1 MNYKN
6 LEQKEGVIKV
16 DGFDTGFLDT
26 PTYAIVWFDC
36 GVPIIAEP
44 FGDYGSG
51 RHYYNRETDF
61 VVEDLY

>member
-36 GVPIIAEP
+36 GVPIIAE
-44 FGDYGSG
+44 GSVAKFENQT
-51 RHYYNRETDF
+51 RP
-61 VVEDLY
+61 L